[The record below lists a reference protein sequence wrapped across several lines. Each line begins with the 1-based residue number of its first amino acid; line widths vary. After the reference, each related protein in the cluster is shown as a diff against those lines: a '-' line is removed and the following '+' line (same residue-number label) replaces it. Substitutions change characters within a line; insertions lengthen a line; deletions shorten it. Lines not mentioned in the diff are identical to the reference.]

1 MTRVAVGVIKQN
13 GKFLVCQR
21 KKGGRYGLKWEFP
34 GGKLEQDE
42 DVEQCLR
49 RELREE
55 LSIEIDGNDRI
66 ETLDAYYDD
75 GGLFRVSY
83 CFVTGFTG
91 IPQNNAFEQI
101 RWVSL
106 AELKEMDMLEGNKP
120 FIASFLQV

>member
-1 MTRVAVGVIKQN
+1 MTYVAVGIIKQN
-13 GKFLVCQR
+13 GRILVCQR
-21 KKGGRYGLKWEFP
+21 KKGGRYALKWEFP
-34 GGKLEQDE
+34 GGKLESGE

-55 LSIEIDGNDRI
+55 LSIEIDGVERI

-75 GGLFRVSY
+75 GGLFRVAY

-101 RWVSL
+101 SWIDP
-106 AELKEMDMLEGNKP
+106 ANLKTTDMLEGNKP
-120 FIASFLQV
+120 FVASFLS